1 MAARLKHPPRKI
13 RLTDRTIRGL
23 KAPEKGQ
30 IEYWDLSRPGFGVRV
45 SEGGTKTFVL
55 TYRVGRASRRLTI
68 GSYPGLSLADAREL
82 ARVRRREIA
91 AGIDP
96 ANAKKERREALTV
109 RSLCEQFIEHYAKK
123 EQRRWRMTEAILDRY
138 VVPSWAHRAAKNITR
153 GDVRTLLHEA
163 EKKAASAKRARRG
176 GRTQRNRVLSV
187 VSQVFNWAIAEDKLL
202 VNPCAGIAALP
213 EVERDRVLT
222 ESEIKKF
229 WEAAGAITP
238 VMGALLRIQLAT
250 AQRGGEVRAMRWD
263 EIDGDWW
270 TIPAEKSKNGL
281 AHRVPISDLAKT
293 ILAGV
298 NGDERRVWVF
308 PSPTLPRSHVA
319 NQHRAVVAIRKAT
332 GLDFQPHDL
341 RRTAASLM
349 AGLGIQRL
357 TIGKVLNHAEP
368 GITSVYDRYGYDR
381 EKQGA
386 LKAWSKELER
396 IVSGEKGVTSNVV
409 ELSNV

>member
-1 MAARLKHPPRKI
+1 MAEP
-13 RLTDRTIRGL
+13 
-23 KAPEKGQ
+23 APLVEKDGH
-30 IEYWDLSRPGFGVRV
+30 IATVTMNRPEVRNALNP
-45 SEGGTKTFVL
+45 EML
-55 TYRVGRASRRLTI
+55 CRM
-68 GSYPGLSLADAREL
+68 ADA
-82 ARVRRREIA
+82 
-91 AGIDP
+91 
-96 ANAKKERREALTV
+96 
-109 RSLCEQFIEHYAKK
+109 
-123 EQRRWRMTEAILDRY
+123 
-138 VVPSWAHRAAKNITR
+138 
-153 GDVRTLLHEA
+153 
-163 EKKAASAKRARRG
+163 
-176 GRTQRNRVLSV
+176 
-187 VSQVFNWAIAEDKLL
+187 
-202 VNPCAGIAALP
+202 
-213 EVERDRVLT
+213 
-222 ESEIKKF
+222 
-229 WEAAGAITP
+229 
-238 VMGALLRIQLAT
+238 
-250 AQRGGEVRAMRWD
+250 WD

-319 NQHRAVVAIRKAT
+319 NQHGAVVAIRKAT

-396 IVSGEKGVTSNVV
+396 IVSGEKVVTSNVV